1 MKVFLLSLSL
11 GLAVGLATASP
22 PVAGAEAPEARLAL
36 RGLDP
41 VTVIQGDPRP
51 GLEQHA
57 SVQGRFRYLF
67 ASAANKATFD
77 GDPARWAFQL
87 DGTCGMMRGTPT
99 DGSIYAV
106 HRGKLYAFGS
116 AGCKKSFV
124 ESPEVQAAAGAGDPA
139 DGPTQS
145 AAGAGNVA
153 ILVFDGVQIIDYT
166 GPYEVFGQAG
176 YQVFT
181 VAAGPGPITTT
192 MGMQVVPAYTLD
204 TAPAAEVVVIPG
216 GGIDAAAND
225 PRTLAWIRARAAT
238 AAHLLTVCNG
248 AFILART
255 GLLDGLTATT
265 FYDLIPQLREEAPRV
280 RVVADQRFVDNGKIV
295 TTAGLSSGIDGSLH
309 VVERLRGNG
318 RAQQV
323 ALNME
328 YDWRPA
334 DAYARAALADAELRR
349 LFGRRLAFEVPGGG
363 TAKVLATQGTRDRWQ
378 IRWEI
383 AALAPPADLHARLAE
398 YLRGSGWS
406 ARAGGAGQWTY
417 TGADRRPWT
426 AEVDLQPL
434 AGKAGQ
440 YTLEIRVERA
450 G

>member
-1 MKVFLLSLSL
+1 MKAFLLSLSL
-11 GLAVGLATASP
+11 SLALAVGLPAAAP
-22 PVAGAEAPEARLAL
+22 PAAGAEAPEARLAL
-36 RGLDP
+36 QGLDP

-67 ASAANKATFD
+67 ASAENKATFD

-87 DGTCGMMRGTPT
+87 DGTCAMMRGTPT

-106 HRGKLYAFGS
+106 QGGKLYAFGS
-116 AGCKKSFV
+116 AGCKESFV
-124 ESPEVQAAAGAGDPA
+124 ESPELQAAAGAGPA

-145 AAGAGNVA
+145 ASGAGNVA
-153 ILVFDGVQIIDYT
+153 ILLFDGVQIIDYT
-166 GPYEVFGQAG
+166 GPYEVFGQAA

-181 VAAGPGPITTT
+181 VAAGPGPVTTT
-192 MGMQVVPAYTLD
+192 MGMQVMPAYTLD
-204 TAPAAEVVVIPG
+204 SAPPAEVVVIPG
-216 GGIDAAAND
+216 GSVDAAVND
-225 PRTLAWIRARAAT
+225 PRIQAWIRARAAT
-238 AAHLLTVCNG
+238 ATHVLTVCNG
-248 AFILART
+248 AFILAKT

-280 RVVADQRFVDNGKIV
+280 RVVADQRFVDNGKII

-309 VVERLRGNG
+309 VVERLRGKG

-328 YDWRPA
+328 YDWRPDA
-334 DAYARAALADAELRR
+334 AYARAALADAELRR
-349 LFGRRLAFEVPGGG
+349 LFGRRLAVEVPAGG
-363 TAKVLATQGTRDRWQ
+363 TMKVLDTQGTRDRWQ
-378 IRWEI
+378 VRWEV
-383 AALAPPADLHARLAE
+383 ATPAPLAE
-398 YLRGSGWS
+398 LRMKLAEHLQDSGWT
-406 ARAGGAGQWTY
+406 ARAAGKWSY

-434 AGKAGQ
+434 AGKPGQ